1 MINLKSFLLLTANID
16 YDTIILISFT
26 GGNNM
31 NLCKRLFV
39 SILCLL
45 LAFSCFSLCAFAAE
59 EEVISDSDAAFE
71 ALERDVPLIL
81 VTGLGGQ
88 YHSGLLTETEE
99 DDVRIWEPTME
110 IIMPVIKEYGFDLI
124 KAILSKDYMQANAV
138 LEKAADG
145 IFGPFSCDANGVP
158 DPDTGKKEECT
169 NQLRDGNG
177 YFESYDFLYDW
188 RWDIV
193 TIADRLHAYV
203 QQVMELTGSDKVAFV
218 GTSMGCSVLMTYLYK
233 YFYTNENYAGHIQS
247 AVFVAGTMNGVATC
261 QDPFSANISL
271 DDEAIVRYAE
281 EMAGGN
287 VTILRAL
294 YSMGIMTPVLDYV
307 GELMIGLSENGLYDA
322 MENTMATIP
331 GFHALMNTERY
342 DEVKEKMYGTPEKQE
357 KFVTILQAG
366 DYFHNEVQA
375 NNVNIIQ
382 KLLDSGAHAAV
393 FAEYG
398 YNLLPLTSDNSRPA
412 DGTIALGDA
421 SFGATHSDSDM
432 TLGENYKQAVNCVC
446 GKSHLSPDGQIDAS
460 TCAFADITWF
470 GRDMMHTFSSTLLGK
485 LIDLVTYSD
494 EPITVH
500 TYEDLPQ
507 FLINIDN
514 TLVPL
519 TADNF
524 GEIIEIEK
532 SIEND
537 EETKKMISTI
547 KLIIAAVLLI
557 FVAIVA
563 LIVYGIV
570 RSVRRKKA
578 KKVKQKDTVTA

>member
-1 MINLKSFLLLTANID
+1 MKHCKKALAVLLSVVLG
-16 YDTIILISFT
+16 L
-26 GGNNM
+26 
-31 NLCKRLFV
+31 
-39 SILCLL
+39 
-45 LAFSCFSLCAFAAE
+45 SCFCMVAFAE
-59 EEVISDSDAAFE
+59 TEKEKTESDIAFE
-71 ALERDVPLIL
+71 NLEKDIPLII

-88 YHSGLLTETEE
+88 FHSGLLTETEE

-110 IIMPVIKEYGFDLI
+110 IIEPVIREYGFDLI
-124 KAILSKDYMQANAV
+124 KAILAKDYVQANTV

-145 IFGPFSCDANGVP
+145 VFGAFSCDANGVP
-158 DPDTGKKEECT
+158 DPDTGKKESCT
-169 NQLRDGNG
+169 NHLRDDNG
-177 YFESYDFLYDW
+177 YFASYDFLYDW

-203 QQVMELTGSDKVAFV
+203 QQIMELTGSDKVAFV

-233 YFYTNENYAGHIQS
+233 YFYTNEEYAGHIQS

-271 DDEAIVRYAE
+271 DEEALVRYVE
-281 EMAGGN
+281 ELAGGN

-294 YSMGIMTPVLDYV
+294 YSMGILNPVFDYA
-307 GELMIGLSENGLYDA
+307 GELMIGLAENGLYDA
-322 MENTMATIP
+322 IEDTLATIP
-331 GFHALMNTERY
+331 GFHALMNAERY
-342 DEVKEKMYGTPEKQE
+342 EEIKEKMYGTPEKQE
-357 KFVTILQAG
+357 KFAAILQAG

-375 NNVNIIQ
+375 NNNNIIQ

-398 YNLLPLTSDNSRPA
+398 YNLMPLTSDNNRPA

-432 TLGENYKQAVNCVC
+432 TLGEDYVQAVNCVC
-446 GKSHLSPDGQIDAS
+446 GKNHLSPDGQIDAS

-494 EPITVH
+494 EQITVH

-507 FLINIDN
+507 FMINIDN

-519 TADNF
+519 TEDNF

-537 EETKKMISTI
+537 AETAKMVKTV
-547 KLIIAAVLLI
+547 KLIIAAVIIIL
-557 FVAIVA
+557 VA
-563 LIVYGIV
+563 LCGLIVFGIV
-570 RSVRRKKA
+570 KSVKKRKAKKA
-578 KKVKQKDTVTA
+578 K